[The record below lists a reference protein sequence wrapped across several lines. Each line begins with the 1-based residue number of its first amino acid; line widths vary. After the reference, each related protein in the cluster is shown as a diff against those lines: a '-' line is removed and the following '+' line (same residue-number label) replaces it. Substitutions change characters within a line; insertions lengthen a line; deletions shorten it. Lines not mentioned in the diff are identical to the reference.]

1 MVNLHSING
10 GTPKSSIY
18 RWIFHYKP
26 SIFRVHPFMET
37 PIQNW
42 DECPRLHQEE
52 ATKAFAPCKA
62 SRSFWPSIKH
72 VSTWRCSWRMYTYIY
87 IYISQD
93 LFSLAI
99 FHIKLLTYGGHSQLA
114 PAKTT
119 HVDPHVELFHIYGFK
134 TVELD
139 VSIRFMFL
147 QFQCKSQ
154 HCNIDHNP
162 GGITTF
168 SGFK

>member
-87 IYISQD
+87 ISQD

-114 PAKTT
+114 PAKQPMLT
-119 HVDPHVELFHIYGFK
+119 HTLNCFTFMDSRQLNLTFQY
-134 TVELD
+134 
-139 VSIRFMFL
+139 VSCFCSSNASL
-147 QFQCKSQ
+147 
-154 HCNIDHNP
+154 NIV
-162 GGITTF
+162 T
-168 SGFK
+168 

>member
-87 IYISQD
+87 IYIARS
-93 LFSLAI
+93 I
-99 FHIKLLTYGGHSQLA
+99 FIGHFPYQTINLRRAQPTSA
-114 PAKTT
+114 RKTT

-139 VSIRFMFL
+139 VPIRFMFL